1 MWEVGTMANSSTKT
15 PELAG
20 VIGYFDEPGKLME
33 AAQSAREARFGSIDT
48 FTPYPIHG
56 MEAAQGLRRSF
67 LPWVTFGAGLT
78 GVVCGYLLQYWTS
91 AVDWPLNVGG
101 KPLNSG
107 PAFIPVTFEATVL
120 FAGLFTVGA
129 MFLVNGLPNIK
140 RRAFDP
146 RLTRDRFA
154 LLIEAPSERQSAALE
169 KRGYRKFSEGDAQ
182 EFLKKAGAQGVQ
194 AVYTEGWFD

>member
-1 MWEVGTMANSSTKT
+1 MANSTAKT

-20 VIGYFDEPGKLME
+20 VIGYFDEPGLLME
-33 AAQSAREARFGSIDT
+33 ATTRARDAKFGPIDT

-56 MEAAQGLRRSF
+56 MEAAQGLRRSW
-67 LPWVTFGAGLT
+67 LPWVTFGAGIT
-78 GVVCGYLLQYWTS
+78 GLVCGYLLQYWTS
-91 AVDWPLNVGG
+91 AVDWPINVGG
-101 KPLNSG
+101 KPMNSW

-154 LLIEAPSERQSAALE
+154 LLIEAPGKQAASWE
-169 KRGYRKFSEGDAQ
+169 KRGYRKFSESDAT
-182 EFLKKAGAQGVQ
+182 EFLKKSGAQGVQ
-194 AVYTEGWFD
+194 VVYNEGWF